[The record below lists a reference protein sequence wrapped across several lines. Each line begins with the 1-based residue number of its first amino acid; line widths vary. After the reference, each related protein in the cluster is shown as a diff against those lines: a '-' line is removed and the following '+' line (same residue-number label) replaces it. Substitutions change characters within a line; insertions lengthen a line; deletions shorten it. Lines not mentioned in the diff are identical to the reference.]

1 MAFTIDIRHW
11 LDESGEPMPKL
22 RRRVLR
28 LALLIEYGGPL
39 ARGAARTTLV
49 ECHRRPGRQLCPGL
63 LWVVKTEDDL
73 IATWCPSCDAQE
85 VAILGWEEAAWAD
98 GPSSPQFPQE
108 RIWN

>member
-1 MAFTIDIRHW
+1 MACIIDIRHW
-11 LDESGEPMPKL
+11 LDEAGNPPPEL

-39 ARGAARTTLV
+39 TRGAARPTLV
-49 ECHRRPGRQLCPGL
+49 ECHRRPGHKPCSGF

-73 IATWCPSCDAQE
+73 ITTWCPSCDAEE
-85 VAILGWEEAAWAD
+85 VSISGWEDTVWAD
-98 GPSSPQFPQE
+98 GPCQPVLPEE